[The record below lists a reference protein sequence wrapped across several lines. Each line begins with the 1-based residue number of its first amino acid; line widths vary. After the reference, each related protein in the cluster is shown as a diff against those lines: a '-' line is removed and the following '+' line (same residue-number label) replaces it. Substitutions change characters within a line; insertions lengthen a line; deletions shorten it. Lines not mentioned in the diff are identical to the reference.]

1 MIETI
6 LALDCGQS
14 GTRGRLTTGSGQRSG
29 PDVDLPAVRT
39 DLPVLDQLAGFAAAI
54 IDAGHPV
61 GTLALGVTGLT
72 GADRPEALLRLL
84 ASRGVARVVLAHD
97 SVTSYLAALGADPG
111 VVVASGTGVVTLA
124 VGAERIARVDG
135 WGYIMGDAG
144 SGWWIGREGLV
155 SGMRAFDGR
164 GGSEGM
170 LAAIRRDFGG
180 DPAGAYMVLQADPG
194 RVQRVASY
202 ARLVLDLAAEGDP
215 ACHDIVVRAAGE
227 LADSAATGLRL
238 VGESDEPLAVGLG
251 GVFRSPLMAES
262 FAARLDARTPGA
274 RVVPPRG
281 TGLDGA
287 ALLATLPVDHPLRAG
302 FAEADA

>member
-1 MIETI
+1 MTDAI

-14 GTRGRLTTGSGQRSG
+14 GTRGRLTTGTGEALA

-39 DLPVLDQLAGFAAAI
+39 DLPVIEQLAGFAATVIA
-54 IDAGHPV
+54 AGHEV
-61 GTLALGVTGLT
+61 GTVALGVTGLT
-72 GADRPEALLRLL
+72 EDDRPETLLSLL
-84 ASRGVARVVLAHD
+84 APHGVTRVALAHD
-97 SVTSYLAALGADPG
+97 SITSYLAALGADPG

-170 LAAIRRDFGG
+170 LAAIRRDFGA
-180 DPAGAYMVLQADPG
+180 PTGAYMVLQADPA

-202 ARLVLDLAAEGDP
+202 ARLVLDLAAEGDA
-215 ACHDIVVRAAGE
+215 ACRDIVVRAAGE

-238 VGESDEPLAVGLG
+238 VGETDEPRAAGLG
-251 GVFRSPLMAES
+251 GIFRSPLMAES
-262 FAARLDARTPGA
+262 FAAQLAAMVPGA

-281 TGLDGA
+281 AGLDGA
-287 ALLATLPVDHPLRAG
+287 ALLARLPGDHPLRTA
-302 FAEADA
+302 FSEAEA